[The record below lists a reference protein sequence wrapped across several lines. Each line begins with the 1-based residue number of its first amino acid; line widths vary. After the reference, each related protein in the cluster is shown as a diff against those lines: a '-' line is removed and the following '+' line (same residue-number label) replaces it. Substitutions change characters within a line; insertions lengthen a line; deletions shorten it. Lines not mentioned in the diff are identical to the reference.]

1 MVDVVISGIGQSKV
15 GRKVDR
21 SGIAMTVDA
30 VLEAMADAGLDRKD
44 IDGLSTYPGKQNG
57 NLAHFSPVGTHELI
71 EALKLKLD
79 WYNGGGEGGA
89 QQAAFLNAVAAIKA
103 GYARHVIVFR
113 TLKEGSGSMYWQQAA
128 GATAQRQRMGDR
140 FEYLLPFDALTT
152 INHVAMSMQRHFH
165 LYGTTRRHL
174 GAISVNARA
183 NASINP
189 EAVFRDPFT
198 IDDYLAAKMI
208 STPMCLLDC
217 DVPTDASTSFILSS
231 AEAARDL
238 NPTPITIEAMA
249 GALWSAA
256 SWDQTDMPHM
266 GAHDAAK
273 QLWSRTS
280 LKPSDVDVAE
290 LYDGFRLLTLTWLEA
305 LGFCGIGEGGAFV
318 EGGQRIARDGELP
331 LNTHGGQLSA
341 GRTHGFG
348 FVREAVIQ
356 LRREGG
362 NRQVP
367 GDPEVAIT
375 SAGGGPQG
383 GCMLLTRR

>member
-1 MVDVVISGIGQSKV
+1 MVDVVISGIGQSAV

-30 VLEAMADAGLDRKD
+30 VIAALADAGLDRKD
-44 IDGLSTYPGKQNG
+44 IDGLSTYPGKLTG

-71 EALKLKLD
+71 EALKLRLD

-89 QQAAFLNAVAAIKA
+89 QQAGLLNAVAAIKA

-113 TLKEGSGSMYWQQAA
+113 TLKEGSGSLYWQQAA
-128 GATAQRQRMGDR
+128 GPSAQRQRVGDR
-140 FEYLLPFDALTT
+140 FEYLMPFDALTV
-152 INHVAMSMQRHFH
+152 INYVAMSMQRHFH
-165 LYGTTRRHL
+165 LYGTTRRQL
-174 GAISVNARA
+174 GAISVNGRT
-183 NASINP
+183 NAALNP
-189 EAVFRDPFT
+189 AAIFRDPIT
-198 IDDYLAAKMI
+198 IDDYLASRMI
-208 STPMCLLDC
+208 STPMCILDC
-217 DVPTDASTSFILSS
+217 DAPTDSSIAFILSN

-238 NPTPITIEAMA
+238 RSTPITIEAMA
-249 GALWSAA
+249 GALHSAA

-266 GAHDAAK
+266 GAHDAAR
-273 QLWSRTS
+273 QLWSRTA
-280 LKPSDVDVAE
+280 LKPTDVDVAQ
-290 LYDGFRLLTLTWLEA
+290 LYDGFSFLTLTWLEA

-318 EGGQRIARDGELP
+318 EGGHRIARDGELP

-356 LRREGG
+356 LRREAGE
-362 NRQVP
+362 RQVP
-367 GDPEVAIT
+367 GDPQVAIA
-375 SAGGGPQG
+375 SAGGGPQA